1 MVQIDVPAAFA
12 VGGFLADAARAQIQA
27 RNAEYT
33 CRAGFKNIIF
43 QIFCFS
49 WIPVYFILNYFGWE
63 TTYMWWHEDSVAA
76 YPFFVPVFLLI
87 FFLAG
92 NAGFFLGKA
101 LVAKGSLLAN
111 RVIYLGITLY
121 SLIWVFGQTSRTFRA
136 GTYSQWKA
144 QQAPIFYQDHTFLA
158 MFIFAMV
165 VWLAGVFGFYINLR
179 REGARATKASS

>member
-1 MVQIDVPAAFA
+1 MVQIDVTAAFA

-27 RNAEYT
+27 GNKEYT
-33 CRAGFKNIIF
+33 CRASFKNNIF
-43 QIFCFS
+43 QIFFFS
-49 WIPVYFILNYFGWE
+49 WIPVYFILNFFGWE

-76 YPFFVPVFLLI
+76 YPFFVPVFLII

-101 LVAKGSLLAN
+101 LVARGRLLAN
-111 RVIYLGITLY
+111 RLIYLGIALY
-121 SLIWVFGQTSRTFRA
+121 SMIWVFGQTGRTFRV

-144 QQAPIFYQDHTFLA
+144 QQALLFYENHTFLV
-158 MFIFAMV
+158 MFIFAMI

-179 REGARATKASS
+179 REGARMPKANS